1 MRTRIRALAA
11 LLSLV
16 AGSPVAA
23 AGTTASAQL
32 RWQPSSSAGVVGYR
46 IYTRALGGTY
56 GPPQDA
62 GLPTPAPDGTL
73 GFTITGLDAAIAYAF
88 AVTAYA
94 SDGTESALSNELTLS
109 ITTTTLPSTTTSST
123 TMTTAPPST
132 TSSSTTTSSSSTT
145 STIRRH
151 GHKTTQSTTSST
163 TSTTRPATSP
173 LAVKAMTDSCTL
185 LPDGSPCYSGDPC
198 VAGVC
203 TDSTC
208 LSVSPSLSPVRGTAE
223 LMVRQFAANAVGTH
237 QRLVAQGAFAP
248 ASLVDPTVS
257 GATVELRAQEDG
269 RLLYRATVSGWA
281 FHPDRSRTSFHYVV
295 RRAAMVP
302 GAEGLKRLGVRFDGT
317 TTTVKLRAVVSGSV
331 SRSALAWMVR
341 VGEQCV
347 RNVDL
352 RCTARPRGGFGCD

>member
-1 MRTRIRALAA
+1 M
-11 LLSLV
+11 
-16 AGSPVAA
+16 
-23 AGTTASAQL
+23 
-32 RWQPSSSAGVVGYR
+32 
-46 IYTRALGGTY
+46 
-56 GPPQDA
+56 
-62 GLPTPAPDGTL
+62 
-73 GFTITGLDAAIAYAF
+73 
-88 AVTAYA
+88 
-94 SDGTESALSNELTLS
+94 
-109 ITTTTLPSTTTSST
+109 
-123 TMTTAPPST
+123 
-132 TSSSTTTSSSSTT
+132 
-145 STIRRH
+145 
-151 GHKTTQSTTSST
+151 
-163 TSTTRPATSP
+163 
-173 LAVKAMTDSCTL
+173 
-185 LPDGSPCYSGDPC
+185 
-198 VAGVC
+198 AGVC

-208 LSVSPSLSPVRGTAE
+208 VSVSPSLSPVGGTAE

-257 GATVELRAQEDG
+257 GATVELREQEDG
-269 RLLYRATVSGWA
+269 RLLYRATVPGWA

-352 RCTARPRGGFGCD
+352 RCTARPRGGFG